1 MNDSDNIWLIRSK
14 AELNGRKVSCDFEP
28 IEDLSITS
36 KNVSQI
42 LKNLNPGMQEARIAV
57 NTSVAE
63 DFTKKISI
71 GDFAIITSNKVKKYI
86 SIVKITGDY
95 YFDSHN
101 KYHVR
106 EVNPIISVSRDS
118 LSENFRRDLR
128 KPRAVTSLPMT
139 PDILDVINS
148 AKKASI
154 DSNALKAVF
163 PLRQDFSI
171 NINIPHDMKRLE
183 AERLADFVRT
193 LWQVE

>member
-1 MNDSDNIWLIRSK
+1 MDANDYIWLIRNK
-14 AELNGRKVSCDFEP
+14 AELNGRKICCNFEP
-28 IEDLSITS
+28 LEDLSAIKS
-36 KNVSQI
+36 NVEKV
-42 LKNLNPGMQEARIAV
+42 LKRINPKMQEARIAV

-63 DFTKKISI
+63 DFAKKISI
-71 GDFAIITSNKVKKYI
+71 GDLAITTSNKEKRII
-86 SIVKITGDY
+86 SIVRITGDY

-148 AKKASI
+148 AKKVSVE
-154 DSNALKAVF
+154 SNALKAVF

-171 NINIPHDMKRLE
+171 NINIPHDMKKLE